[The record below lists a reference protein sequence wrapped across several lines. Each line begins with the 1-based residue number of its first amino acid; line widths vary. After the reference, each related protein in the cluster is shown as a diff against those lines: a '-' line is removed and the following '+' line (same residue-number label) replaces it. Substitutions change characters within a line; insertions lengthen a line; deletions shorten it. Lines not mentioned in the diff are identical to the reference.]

1 MEIRINGETR
11 SVETGLT
18 VRGLLDRLG
27 VPPARVVVERNGSV
41 VPRGIHETET
51 LEENDRVE
59 IVRFVGGG

>member
-1 MEIRINGETR
+1 MEIRVNGETR
-11 SVETGLT
+11 SVEPGLT
-18 VRGLLDRLG
+18 VRGLLARLG

-41 VPRGIHETET
+41 VPRAIHETET